1 MTPNRLEEVK
11 SPEKKLEMKPQ
22 NVMMID
28 KMRKEPISIQNNQ
41 RD

>member
-1 MTPNRLEEVK
+1 MTPHRLEEVK

-22 NVMMID
+22 NVMIND
-28 KMRKEPISIQNNQ
+28 KMRKESSNQNNQ